1 MSHCI
6 ATSIVI
12 KDDKIIIKGGD
23 NNVVPRHSYTVEV
36 KRTPEDMRIFV
47 KQDLMGGCIKPT
59 PSANDYFWWWMM
71 RRPMWERYQ
80 YETITIHELDRLM
93 EEILM
98 EWGLRRDRQH
108 YAIMLFDLNGNRRG
122 YLKPKRGLVIGS
134 SEPVYMSMYKA
145 VYIKHTYERQLTGY
159 GYKAVIVHNP

>member
-1 MSHCI
+1 MSHFV
-6 ATSIVI
+6 ATSIVLT
-12 KDDKIIIKGGD
+12 KNEIILKGGD
-23 NNVVPRHSYTVEV
+23 NNVVPRNHHEVRIPRTVEEM
-36 KRTPEDMRIFV
+36 RTFI
-47 KQDLMGGCIKPT
+47 KQDLLGGCVRSV
-59 PSANDYFWWWMM
+59 PSANDYFWWWLM

-80 YETITIHELDRLM
+80 YETITIHELDSLM

-98 EWGLRRDRQH
+98 EWGLRRERQH

-134 SEPVYMSMYKA
+134 NEPVYMSMYKA